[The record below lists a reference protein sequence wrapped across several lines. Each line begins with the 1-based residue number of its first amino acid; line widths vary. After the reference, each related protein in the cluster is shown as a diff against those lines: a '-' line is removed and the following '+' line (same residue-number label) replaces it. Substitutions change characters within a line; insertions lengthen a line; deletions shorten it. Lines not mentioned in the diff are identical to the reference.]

1 LSETP
6 VHTHIDTKGKPD
18 RNHGHKDGSRK
29 LNDKYHVE
37 TKVGFREE
45 PFEEAADL
53 ITNESR
59 EEAEGPQL
67 TLIQSA

>member
-1 LSETP
+1 M
-6 VHTHIDTKGKPD
+6 VTKMEAENLMTNVMLKQ
-18 RNHGHKDGSRK
+18 KLGS
-29 LNDKYHVE
+29 
-37 TKVGFREE
+37 EE